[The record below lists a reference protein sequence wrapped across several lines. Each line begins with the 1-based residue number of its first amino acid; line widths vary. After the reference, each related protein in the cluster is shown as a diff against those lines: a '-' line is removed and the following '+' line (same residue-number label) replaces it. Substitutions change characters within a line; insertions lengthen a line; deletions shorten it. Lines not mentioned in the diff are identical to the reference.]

1 MAGPQTQHLV
11 RRSRCAQL
19 VWINM
24 DQAPARANHGR
35 RGSVSAAPSCLTKEE
50 VHPKTL
56 LRERGFSLGVLI
68 ATCTAN
74 SNLEWTRLRN
84 AANDTPLAYRS
95 SQVVQNLR

>member
-11 RRSRCAQL
+11 WRSRCAQL

-74 SNLEWTRLRN
+74 SNLEYK
-84 AANDTPLAYRS
+84 TPKRCERHS
-95 SQVVQNLR
+95 PGPSQ